1 MVGLDA
7 SGDFLQETPL
17 AVLQPVPR
25 KRGRGVTPARNIEV
39 DVSGRADLTDSDPQP
54 FKRQMN
60 LPPFQ
65 RLVDDHS
72 RSLHRFLC
80 GMVGQ
85 DAADDCLQETL
96 LAALLSYGRLRHD
109 RNLRGWLFTIAHRK
123 GIDHLRKR
131 SREQPFACPPDQPS
145 QPEAVRDAELWS
157 RVARLPE
164 KQRAAVTLRYL
175 GDLAYADVARIMAI
189 SEPAARQNVRAGLA
203 SLRKDYR

>member
-1 MVGLDA
+1 
-7 SGDFLQETPL
+7 
-17 AVLQPVPR
+17 
-25 KRGRGVTPARNIEV
+25 
-39 DVSGRADLTDSDPQP
+39 
-54 FKRQMN
+54 MN

-65 RLVDDHS
+65 TLVDEHS
-72 RSLHRFLC
+72 RPLHRFLC
-80 GMVGQ
+80 GMVGR

-96 LAALLSYGRLRHD
+96 LAGLRSYGRLRNT

-123 GIDHLRKR
+123 GIDYLRKR
-131 SREQPFACPPDQPS
+131 SKERPFASVPDQPS
-145 QPEAVRDAELWS
+145 EPEAVRDAELWR

-175 GDLAYADVARIMAI
+175 GDLAYADVATVMAI